1 MRGPIALA
9 LAAILYGTSLVATG
23 QVTVPPAAPR
33 RGGNP
38 EAANIRNPVPSSP
51 ESAAA
56 GKRVFSRLCVR
67 CHGPLG
73 KGDGGGAGAGGQ
85 PSDLTDAAWDFGS
98 SDGEI
103 FSVIHDGTSADMEG
117 YAEQISDADIW
128 NLVNYIRSIGPNT
141 IPDER
146 DRRWPWRLRFQSGQQ
161 PEGFPGRSPQRIF
174 GDN

>member
-1 MRGPIALA
+1 MPGLSTLA
-9 LAAILYGTSLVATG
+9 LAAIIYSTLLVAAI
-23 QVTVPPAAPR
+23 QVKVPLTAPR

-38 EAANIRNPVPSSP
+38 EAATIRNPVPSSP
-51 ESAAA
+51 ESVAT

-85 PSDLTDAAWDFGS
+85 PSDLTDGAWDFGS

-103 FSVIHDGTSADMEG
+103 FSVIHDGTSADMEA

-128 NLVNYIRSIGPNT
+128 NLVNYIRSIGSKNGP
-141 IPDER
+141 
-146 DRRWPWRLRFQSGQQ
+146 QSHRGLGWTNVEK
-161 PEGFPGRSPQRIF
+161 PSS
-174 GDN
+174 